1 MPTSAESEQQSSKSF
16 SSYSPAAHHRPAPQI
31 PKNGDATGNNDN
43 NNNNRSLSF
52 TDVDNPN
59 GESSFGNV
67 KALKY
72 ILPSVLTLVVCTTIY
87 ALYHERIGIR
97 VPHFETPT
105 ERLSYTLKLTFFPA
119 ATLTAAIHW
128 VWLHRVWYPQSRNPL
143 VGPRSEAVVDRAARI
158 LQNTLEQTVLFV
170 LNILVFTVVA
180 PDGHLFML
188 PYLVF
193 CFTAG
198 RVAFGVGY
206 TIDAICRIPGFV
218 WTFIPSLAVFWYNM
232 GKIFHL
238 F

>member
-1 MPTSAESEQQSSKSF
+1 MPTTAEIEQHNLPESNRQL
-16 SSYSPAAHHRPAPQI
+16 PQTT
-31 PKNGDATGNNDN
+31 KNMGDRRTGN
-43 NNNNRSLSF
+43 NNNNNTYLS
-52 TDVDNPN
+52 TDDNPN
-59 GESSFGNV
+59 QETSFSMG
-67 KALKY
+67 KAFKY
-72 ILPSVLTLVVCTTIY
+72 GIPSGFTLVVCTTIY

-180 PDGHLFML
+180 PDSHLFML

-206 TIDAICRIPGFV
+206 TIDAICRIPGFL
-218 WTFIPSLAVFWYNM
+218 WTFLPSMAVFWYNC
-232 GKIFHL
+232 GKIFHW

>member
-1 MPTSAESEQQSSKSF
+1 MPTTAEIEQHNLPEGNRQL
-16 SSYSPAAHHRPAPQI
+16 PQTTKI
-31 PKNGDATGNNDN
+31 MGNRRTGN
-43 NNNNRSLSF
+43 NNNNNNYLSA
-52 TDVDNPN
+52 DENPN
-59 GESSFGNV
+59 QETSFSMR
-67 KALKY
+67 KAFMY
-72 ILPSVLTLVVCTTIY
+72 GLPSGLTLVVCTTIY

-180 PDGHLFML
+180 PDEHLFML

-206 TIDAICRIPGFV
+206 TIDAICRIPGFL
-218 WTFIPSLAVFWYNM
+218 WTFLPSMAVFWYNC
-232 GKIFHL
+232 GKIFHW